1 MLYLKKGWKIMN
13 LNLKRFAFFAFSIFF
28 TSSLYGDVLIP
39 SDQCAL
45 IVASRSTKSEVKD
58 YINNEIK
65 NTKYVTIYKANNGWY
80 AIALG
85 FLKDS
90 EKDSI
95 ISKWK
100 RSAKIPHDSFCA
112 KSYKFKE
119 EIHIDFSNANNSYE
133 SYHSNNYSKVYNDDS
148 INQNFMEMINN
159 FRSTGNRK
167 YLKQAGKLSK
177 TKKEDLI
184 VEKLLLENTPLE
196 KIFSINE
203 MSNSSKSDYHDR
215 IGEIIPV
222 LGKITEIS
230 TSEKELNKRFELK
243 SNSKMV
249 GNYKVTVN
257 FIVTTIWNAETVND
271 SNFLGKLYNVMGSAI
286 PSKDKKTYSQEFY
299 INKNNNFKDTKN
311 VRFKLLNISIGALGI
326 RANTK
331 IRSIKYTTEIVDVS
345 LIK

>member
-1 MLYLKKGWKIMN
+1 MN

-133 SYHSNNYSKVYNDDS
+133 SYHSNNYSKAYNDDS

-159 FRSTGNRK
+159 FKSTGNRK

-196 KIFSINE
+196 KIFSIQDVSTS
-203 MSNSSKSDYHDR
+203 SNGEYHNL
-215 IGEIIPV
+215 IGENVPL
-222 LGKITEIS
+222 LGEISEIS
-230 TSEKELNKRFELK
+230 TSTKKINKKIKL
-243 SNSKMV
+243 SANSKMI
-249 GNYKVTVN
+249 GSYKVNVK
-257 FIVTTIWNAETVND
+257 FIVTTTLNAETVND
-271 SNFLGKLYNVMGSAI
+271 DNWIGKLYNIAGAVI
-286 PSKDKKTYSQEFY
+286 PKIDKQTYYQTFY
-299 INKNNNFKDTKN
+299 INKRNNFSNTKI
-311 VRFKLLNISIGALGI
+311 VSFDLMNISIGALGI
-326 RANTK
+326 RAHTK
-331 IRSIKYTTEIVDVS
+331 VKSMDLVTEIVDVS
-345 LIK
+345 PIN